1 MEYYKTHIEDLL
13 RQGKEEEIYK
23 YISSVKA
30 KIAKEEIEKER
41 IKKLNAEKGEKLSK
55 ARGNLINSFMAYLE
69 VLLDKRLDA
78 EDMKELKDILV
89 KEEKEIIRLNDT
101 FKKLDKTL
109 NSSDNKTV
117 KRGSS
122 LNTDSI
128 DKYLETLFRLL

>member
-41 IKKLNAEKGEKLSK
+41 IKKLNAEREEKLSK

-78 EDMKELKDILV
+78 EDMKELRDILV

-101 FKKLDKTL
+101 FKKLDKSL

-117 KRGSS
+117 KRESS

>member
-41 IKKLNAEKGEKLSK
+41 IKKLNAEREEKLSK

-109 NSSDNKTV
+109 NSSDNKPV
-117 KRGSS
+117 KRRST

-128 DKYLETLFRLL
+128 DRYLETLLGLL

>member
-41 IKKLNAEKGEKLSK
+41 IKKLNAEREEKLSK

>member
-41 IKKLNAEKGEKLSK
+41 IKKLNAEREEKLSK

-78 EDMKELKDILV
+78 EDMKELRDILV

-122 LNTDSI
+122 LNTDNI

>member
-41 IKKLNAEKGEKLSK
+41 IKKLNTEREEKLSK

-69 VLLDKRLDA
+69 ILLDKRLDA
-78 EDMKELKDILV
+78 EDMKELRDVLV

-122 LNTDSI
+122 LNTDNI

>member
-1 MEYYKTHIEDLL
+1 
-13 RQGKEEEIYK
+13 
-23 YISSVKA
+23 
-30 KIAKEEIEKER
+30 
-41 IKKLNAEKGEKLSK
+41 
-55 ARGNLINSFMAYLE
+55 
-69 VLLDKRLDA
+69 
-78 EDMKELKDILV
+78 MKELRDILV

>member
-41 IKKLNAEKGEKLSK
+41 IKKLNAEREEKLSK

-69 VLLDKRLDA
+69 ILLDKRLDA
-78 EDMKELKDILV
+78 EDMKELRDILV

>member
-41 IKKLNAEKGEKLSK
+41 IKKLNAEREEKLSK

-78 EDMKELKDILV
+78 EDMKELRDILV

>member
-41 IKKLNAEKGEKLSK
+41 IKKLNAEREEKLNK

-69 VLLDKRLDA
+69 VLLNKRLDA

-89 KEEKEIIRLNDT
+89 KEEKEIIHLNDT

-128 DKYLETLFRLL
+128 DKYLETLLRLL

>member
-41 IKKLNAEKGEKLSK
+41 IKKLNAEKEEKLSK

-78 EDMKELKDILV
+78 EDMKELRDILV